1 MRIYVYA
8 ILAIGWFA
16 WSLPF
21 LLARRNAEPAKEVD
35 RRARWGIALV
45 AISYAIL
52 WQGRF
57 WERSFSGWRVAAG
70 AFFLTLAALL
80 SWTSTRALGRQWR
93 LDAGLSS
100 DHELVMTG
108 PYRIIRHP
116 IYTSM
121 LCVLLGT
128 GFMISSWPLFVTALA
143 VFIVGTEI
151 RVRIEDKLLAS
162 RFGDRFLAYQRSVG
176 AYIPF
181 VKA

>member
-1 MRIYVYA
+1 VGIYVYA
-8 ILAIGWFA
+8 MLAVGWLA
-16 WSLPF
+16 WSMPF
-21 LLARRNAEPAKEVD
+21 LIARRSSEPAKEVD

-57 WERSFSGWRVAAG
+57 WERSPSGLRIATG
-70 AFFLTLAALL
+70 AFFLALAVLL

-121 LCVLLGT
+121 LCVLLGI
-128 GFMISSWPLFVTALA
+128 GFIVSSWPLFVMAVA

-151 RVRIEDKLLAS
+151 RVRIEDRLLAS
-162 RFGDRFLAYQRSVG
+162 RFGDRFYAYKRSVG

-181 VKA
+181 FKG

>member
-1 MRIYVYA
+1 MLVYA
-8 ILAIGWFA
+8 ILAVGWLA

-21 LLARRNAEPAKEVD
+21 LLARRHVEPAKEVD

-57 WERSFSGWRVAAG
+57 WERPFSVWRIAAG
-70 AFFLTLAALL
+70 VFFLTLAALL

-93 LDAGLSS
+93 LDAGLSA

-121 LCVLLGT
+121 LCVLLGV
-128 GFMISSWPLFVTALA
+128 GFMITSWPLFVTAIV
-143 VFIVGTEI
+143 VFILGTEI

-162 RFGDRFLAYQRSVG
+162 RFGDRFHTYHRSVG

-181 VKA
+181 LKG

>member
-1 MRIYVYA
+1 MPKFVYA
-8 ILAIGWFA
+8 ILAVGWLA

-21 LLARRNAEPAKEVD
+21 LLARRNAQPAKEVD

-45 AISYAIL
+45 AVSYAIL

-57 WERSFSGWRVAAG
+57 WERPPSILRIAVGS
-70 AFFLTLAALL
+70 FFLILAALL

-108 PYRIIRHP
+108 PYRMLRHP

-121 LCVLLGT
+121 LCVLLGI
-128 GFMISSWPLFVTALA
+128 GFMIASWPLFLLA
-143 VFIVGTEI
+143 FLVFIVGTEV

-181 VKA
+181 IKG